1 MRPAFSDYAAVVAVA
16 NVAVR
21 IIAFVRWAGNFPTAS
36 ASFGS
41 GESLRYFVGAR
52 LIVCVGSLPNR
63 GILTIATSWQW
74 SSFFDILFFTH
85 KDWTFVSL
93 TRRDLGP
100 RAGILFI
107 RLRSILP

>member
-1 MRPAFSDYAAVVAVA
+1 MRPAFGDYATVVAVA

-41 GESLRYFVGAR
+41 GESLCYLVGAR
-52 LIVCVGSLPNR
+52 LIACVGRLPNR
-63 GILTIATSWQW
+63 GFLSISASWQLF
-74 SSFFDILFFTH
+74 SFCGIAFLTH
-85 KDWTFVSL
+85 KDLTFVSL

-107 RLRSILP
+107 RLRTILP